1 MGTQE
6 EIEKIERELDISGT
20 PASPK
25 PMPSPSSRFRVVG
38 DVRAM
43 ESPKQ
48 NAGMSSSQNNQ
59 YQIKIEDYS
68 EDGDSDSDI
77 DEKMPTKYSDRLR
90 IEDESFDGSKTAAK
104 KEKKD
109 KKGKKDKKKKTKRE
123 KKAKKQGEDPSSSS
137 RLISRPN
144 KPPAVVGKE
153 IFIVNPMTNEECS
166 LDDAVRLGLIDE
178 DTAEQY
184 RRENQ

>member
-1 MGTQE
+1 MG
-6 EIEKIERELDISGT
+6 
-20 PASPK
+20 
-25 PMPSPSSRFRVVG
+25 RVVG

-48 NAGMSSSQNNQ
+48 NNMSGSQNNQ

-77 DEKMPTKYSDRLR
+77 DEKIPTKYSDRLR
-90 IEDESFDGSKTAAK
+90 IEDESFDGRK
-104 KEKKD
+104 KAEKKD

-137 RLISRPN
+137 RL
-144 KPPAVVGKE
+144 
-153 IFIVNPMTNEECS
+153 
-166 LDDAVRLGLIDE
+166 
-178 DTAEQY
+178 
-184 RRENQ
+184 

>member
-1 MGTQE
+1 MG
-6 EIEKIERELDISGT
+6 
-20 PASPK
+20 
-25 PMPSPSSRFRVVG
+25 
-38 DVRAM
+38 

-48 NAGMSSSQNNQ
+48 NNMSSSQNNQ

-77 DEKMPTKYSDRLR
+77 DEKIPTKYSDRLR

-104 KEKKD
+104 KD
-109 KKGKKDKKKKTKRE
+109 KKDKKKKTKRE

-166 LDDAVRLGLIDE
+166 LDDAVKLGLIDE
-178 DTAEQY
+178 DT
-184 RRENQ
+184 